1 MAEEVTEEKAEAEYE
16 KYSNN
21 VKESD
26 VDDILSKEEKVMD
39 KAKGPLA
46 RLAEDMSLL
55 FSIIKDYSKGTYRQ
69 IPWTAIAGIVGALVY
84 VFSPIDLIPD
94 IVPITGLTDD
104 AAVVTIC
111 LKAVDSELQNYK
123 EWKNKQ

>member
-1 MAEEVTEEKAEAEYE
+1 MSERITEEQAENEYSE
-16 KYSNN
+16 YSSK

-26 VDDILSKEEKVMD
+26 VADIISKEKKVMD
-39 KAKGPLA
+39 KANGPLA
-46 RLAEDMSLL
+46 KLAEDLSLL

-94 IVPITGLTDD
+94 AIPIVGLTDD

-111 LKAVDSELQNYK
+111 LKAVDTELQKYK
-123 EWKNKQ
+123 EWKKNQ